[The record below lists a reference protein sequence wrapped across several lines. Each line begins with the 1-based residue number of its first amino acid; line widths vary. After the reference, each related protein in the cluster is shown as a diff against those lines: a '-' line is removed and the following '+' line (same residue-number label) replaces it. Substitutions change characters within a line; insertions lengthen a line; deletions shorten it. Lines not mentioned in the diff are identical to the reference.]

1 MKKRLIA
8 SVLVVIILFTTVLCN
23 NVIRA
28 GVTEITGGSGVTINT
43 IVRKNYTDVNVTG
56 KIELIYG
63 QEYVIDFTKDDN
75 LSKGLKALSKTN
87 EVVYYNIVD
96 GIFIETENIEEA
108 VVKIEGKENRAIM
121 TSLYNGTV
129 KKYTINFT
137 KTVYDGAKLTYESAT
152 VTSPAPT
159 ITPSEEPATSPAP
172 TITPSEAP
180 ATSPA
185 PTITPSEAPV
195 TSPAPTITP
204 SETPA
209 TSLAPTITPSE
220 APVTSPAPT
229 IAPTIAPSEA
239 PSETLSAQVV
249 VPLVASTET
258 QIVTNSTTI
267 TEIRDEY
274 YTNYRYDFTFVCG
287 TFPIYSFIDGQN
299 QVYTIGKSHNLTFRI
314 DADYSLF
321 NEQVYVDNELVD
333 VSNYTSKSGSTI
345 VTFKDEFLNKLAV
358 GKHNLKIKFADSGVA
373 ETQFAVVSLNN
384 TKITS
389 NPQTGDNI
397 FVYGTIMTIS
407 IIGIISTYV
416 INRKKFN
423 NK

>member
-159 ITPSEEPATSPAP
+159 ITPSEEPA
-172 TITPSEAP
+172 
-180 ATSPA
+180 
-185 PTITPSEAPV
+185 

>member
-180 ATSPA
+180 
-185 PTITPSEAPV
+185 V
-195 TSPAPTITP
+195 TSP
-204 SETPA
+204 
-209 TSLAPTITPSE
+209 
-220 APVTSPAPT
+220 
-229 IAPTIAPSEA
+229 APTIAPSEA

>member
-195 TSPAPTITP
+195 TSPAPTI
-204 SETPA
+204 
-209 TSLAPTITPSE
+209 
-220 APVTSPAPT
+220 
-229 IAPTIAPSEA
+229 APSEA